1 MLTNATDPGRADD
14 YSAWYDD
21 YENAIIRPGLL
32 ANAFRFENPHAAGT
46 PTDPRY
52 AAIYDI
58 VSPDPASA
66 WPQIENSPGYPRHL
80 FDDPRS
86 RIQRR
91 HPSKAVMASV
101 RGCLDP
107 LRERVPDDIA

>member
-1 MLTNATDPGRADD
+1 MTHLGINRTHPRKRTGGRFVLTNATDPGHGDD

-21 YENAIIRPGLL
+21 YESAIIRPGLL
-32 ANAFRFENPHAAGT
+32 ANAFRFENPHAAAT

-66 WPQIENSPGYPRHL
+66 
-80 FDDPRS
+80 
-86 RIQRR
+86 
-91 HPSKAVMASV
+91 
-101 RGCLDP
+101 
-107 LRERVPDDIA
+107 